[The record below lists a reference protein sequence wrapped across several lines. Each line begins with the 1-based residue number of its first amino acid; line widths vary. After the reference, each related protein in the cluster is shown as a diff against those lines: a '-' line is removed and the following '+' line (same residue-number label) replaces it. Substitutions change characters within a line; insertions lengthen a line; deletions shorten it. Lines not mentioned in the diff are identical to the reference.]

1 MQNSKFWNT
10 ILFLGDL
17 ILVVACTYFSMLL
30 RFGFDYPDFEGWL
43 GPFRHFTGASIFSIV
58 TVMLTLYIAEMYRT
72 EVTISRLKQI
82 LRLLFALGLSIVLIS
97 FISYWIPHYRV
108 WRLTSLYN
116 IALMAVCLPL
126 WRFWFFTLVVP
137 GLPKKKV
144 LILGAGRTGSFLV
157 SEIRERHSLYTPVG
171 FIDDDPELQ
180 GRKIEEIPVLSD
192 SETICDIARENNA
205 STIIVSTRHGLKENA
220 LRNLMKCKSKG
231 MIIRDTPSVF
241 KEISGKIPIL
251 HVDDSWFVFGPSFQ
265 LVSHPW
271 TRLFQRAFDIVLSSV
286 GLILASPL
294 MLLAVALIKLDSP
307 GPIIFQQERVG
318 LNEKPYTLYKFRTMR
333 PDAEKDTGPVW
344 AKANDD
350 RVTKVGRFLRRSRID
365 EIPQLWNVLIG
376 EMSFIG
382 PRPERAKFVE
392 ELKRKI
398 PYYPLRFLVKPG
410 LSGWAQVNYKYGASE
425 DDALEK
431 LQYELYYLQ
440 EMSIFLNILIILRTV
455 QTVLF
460 HRGS

>member
-1 MQNSKFWNT
+1 
-10 ILFLGDL
+10 
-17 ILVVACTYFSMLL
+17 
-30 RFGFDYPDFEGWL
+30 
-43 GPFRHFTGASIFSIV
+43 
-58 TVMLTLYIAEMYRT
+58 
-72 EVTISRLKQI
+72 
-82 LRLLFALGLSIVLIS
+82 
-97 FISYWIPHYRV
+97 
-108 WRLTSLYN
+108 
-116 IALMAVCLPL
+116 
-126 WRFWFFTLVVP
+126 
-137 GLPKKKV
+137 
-144 LILGAGRTGSFLV
+144 
-157 SEIRERHSLYTPVG
+157 
-171 FIDDDPELQ
+171 
-180 GRKIEEIPVLSD
+180 
-192 SETICDIARENNA
+192 
-205 STIIVSTRHGLKENA
+205 
-220 LRNLMKCKSKG
+220 
-231 MIIRDTPSVF
+231 
-241 KEISGKIPIL
+241 
-251 HVDDSWFVFGPSFQ
+251 
-265 LVSHPW
+265 
-271 TRLFQRAFDIVLSSV
+271 
-286 GLILASPL
+286 
-294 MLLAVALIKLDSP
+294 
-307 GPIIFQQERVG
+307 
-318 LNEKPYTLYKFRTMR
+318 MR